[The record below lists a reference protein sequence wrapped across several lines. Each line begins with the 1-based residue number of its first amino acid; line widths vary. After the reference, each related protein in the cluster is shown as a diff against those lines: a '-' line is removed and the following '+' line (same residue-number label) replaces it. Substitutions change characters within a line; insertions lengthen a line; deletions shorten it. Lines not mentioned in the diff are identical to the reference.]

1 MAGVRNMTAGTLYV
15 LEALLAADRFEL
27 SPTEVMIRARV
38 FSHTAQRVLL
48 RLVDDRHATRRVDG
62 RFTRYQLT
70 PEGVLWARQAVHVY
84 STMTS
89 TQRHSYHQR
98 QRRAN
103 LAAGSGLADRI

>member
-27 SPTEVMIRARV
+27 SPTEVMTRARV
-38 FSHTAQRVLL
+38 LSHTAQRVLL

-62 RFTRYQLT
+62 RFTRYRLT
-70 PEGVLWARQAVHVY
+70 PDGVLWARQAVHIY

-89 TQRHSYHQR
+89 TQKHRYHR
-98 QRRAN
+98 QRRRQA
-103 LAAGSGLADRI
+103 AVAGSGLADRI